1 MGDHS
6 VSRHL
11 TATFVKA
18 WTVKH
23 PDGTVVTRDVA
34 NSGLTPVT
42 AAWVGAAYTPADA
55 LTAEQKELLAKSDEL
70 LAELFAADELVIGVP
85 MHNFGVPS
93 TLKMWIDLIS
103 RVGKTFSYGANGP
116 QGLVSGKKLTLLIA
130 TGGNYGENSPVATW
144 DFAEP
149 YLRVLFGFIG
159 VKDVNVV
166 TAGGT
171 SALMNPATDRAA
183 FLAPFDAKV
192 AELVK

>member
-1 MGDHS
+1 MDGQARGWNGCDA
-6 VSRHL
+6 RRRDD
-11 TATFVKA
+11 AT
-18 WTVKH
+18 
-23 PDGTVVTRDVA
+23 
-34 NSGLTPVT
+34 SGLTPIT
-42 AAWVGAAYTPADA
+42 GAWVGAAYTPPNA
-55 LTAEQKELLAKSDEL
+55 LTAEQKDLLAKSDEL

-103 RVGKTFSYGANGP
+103 RVGKTFAYGTNGP
-116 QGLVSGKKLTLLIA
+116 SGLVTGKKVTLLIA
-130 TGGNYGENSPVATW
+130 TGGNYGEGSPVATW

-159 VKDVNVV
+159 VKDVSVV
-166 TAGGT
+166 TASGT

-192 AELVK
+192 KALVG